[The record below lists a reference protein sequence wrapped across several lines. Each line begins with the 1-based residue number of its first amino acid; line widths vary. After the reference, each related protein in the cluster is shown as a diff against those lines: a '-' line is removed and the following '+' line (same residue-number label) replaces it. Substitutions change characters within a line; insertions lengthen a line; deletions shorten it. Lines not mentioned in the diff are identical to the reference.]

1 MALSPRLSD
10 GEPRARLSSLDV
22 GRFGTPD
29 APISRGHHT
38 VILGKGWSGNLV
50 RVRTH
55 GARLPPAVAPVRRG
69 PLDCQRVPLS
79 VERLSPASRSRP
91 VVWRPPLPSGALG
104 GGPTATES
112 ASSRRLSPDGGERH
126 GSAFGGQI
134 PPTAHC
140 VFSQSQPIGPAAA
153 RLAAVL

>member
-1 MALSPRLSD
+1 MVRQPCSDWDSRCSPSSCRGSCSSWAVGLPEGSAIEED
-10 GEPRARLSSLDV
+10 AAR
-22 GRFGTPD
+22 
-29 APISRGHHT
+29 
-38 VILGKGWSGNLV
+38 
-50 RVRTH
+50 
-55 GARLPPAVAPVRRG
+55 
-69 PLDCQRVPLS
+69 

-104 GGPTATES
+104 GGPTATEP